1 MPVPPLP
8 NELITSILEHL
19 HADVVSKHSQEDLPD
34 GSGLYDSSIFLPATR
49 VNKMWRSLALPFYY
63 RNIGPA
69 WPHATLLRQL
79 KQNDAGRHVQMLSFR
94 PRLNGLPVWDASRDK
109 TENDLVRRRIA
120 AEDALTAETGLWREI
135 LALVAPSVRRID
147 LTLCLAFS
155 DGLGEPIHGQLS
167 LGSMNHQ
174 FGLNLFRLLPR
185 PSLPLPSLTHLFVTL
200 AQLEHVQQLAKHA
213 PSLHSLTICHSSP
226 YHSAH
231 HSSDITR
238 SPLRPLP
245 AIPFPPL
252 RTLKLQGVSLRD
264 SDYDK
269 YIYPLLI
276 APSMATLR
284 TLHLEISMRGVQRL
298 ADLFTAS
305 FPSLIEFSCVSMSVD
320 CMGADLPS
328 LFPVATTLHLS
339 MPASPPIA
347 LLPLPPQLTI
357 LAIHHVDVSNIPA
370 LLGHLEQGPLPP
382 TLARLLVNF
391 WDAYVGAPAALVQFC
406 AGRGIVLLGNCWLA
420 EAGADEAYDL
430 KVPEAGDVSL
440 ESEAAADNGNGSEDY
455 EDDWDAEDSELFRE
469 FWSKEK
475 RDAVDAG
482 ERLS

>member
-1 MPVPPLP
+1 
-8 NELITSILEHL
+8 
-19 HADVVSKHSQEDLPD
+19 
-34 GSGLYDSSIFLPATR
+34 
-49 VNKMWRSLALPFYY
+49 
-63 RNIGPA
+63 
-69 WPHATLLRQL
+69 
-79 KQNDAGRHVQMLSFR
+79 MLSFR
-94 PRLNGLPVWDASRDK
+94 PKIDGLPVWDASRDK
-109 TENDLVRRRIA
+109 TENDFTRRKLA
-120 AEDALTAETGLWREI
+120 AEDDLIAETVLWREI

-155 DGLGEPIHGQLS
+155 DELGEPIHGRLS

-185 PSLPLPSLTHLFVTL
+185 PSLPLPSLTHLFVSL

-213 PSLHSLTICHSSP
+213 PNIHFIIIRHSSA

-231 HSSDITR
+231 HSSYITR

-264 SDYDK
+264 FDYDK

-276 APSMATLR
+276 APAMATLR
-284 TLHLEISMRGVQRL
+284 TLHLDISMRGVQRL
-298 ADLFTAS
+298 VDLFTAP

-339 MPASPPIA
+339 LPVSPPIA
-347 LLPLPPQLTI
+347 LLPLPPHLTI
-357 LAIHHVDVSNIPA
+357 LAVHRVEVATMPA
-370 LLGHLEQGPLPP
+370 LLAHLEQGTLPP

-391 WDAYVGAPAALVQFC
+391 RDEDVGAPPALVQFC

-420 EAGADEAYDL
+420 AAGADEAYD
-430 KVPEAGDVSL
+430 PNAPQAGDVSV
-440 ESEAAADNGNGSEDY
+440 EGEDDEDDGGDSEDY
-455 EDDWDAEDSELFRE
+455 EDDWDADHSELFRE

-482 ERLS
+482 EWSS